1 MDKISYY
8 DVNKYFCEQFCEEF
22 EKFKHDPKTEYMH
35 GIYEIIQSMV
45 GLTELEAA
53 GAMREYFEDEHGYN
67 SRTGEFPER
76 DWSMPHR
83 VWNAAPM
90 RTMPPY
96 YMQSNDHDVMPSMNY
111 DGGVYNRDGYPS
123 VRRDM
128 NGMENRGRSR
138 DSRGRYNEGYG
149 VYNMAHEH
157 KKDKLSEQEIQKWM
171 SSLES
176 ENGERGPM
184 WTKEEVEAIAKKEGI
199 KFDKFSADALWAMAN
214 AMYSDYCNTGEKFNV
229 DSPAFYISLAKD
241 FLVDPDAIGGGDDG
255 DKKMAVYYEEIAEH

>member
-53 GAMREYFEDEHGYN
+53 GAMREYLEDEHGYN

-96 YMQSNDHDVMPSMNY
+96 YMQSNDYDVMPGMNY

-123 VRRDM
+123 VRRGRDM
-128 NGMENRGRSR
+128 GDMENRGRSR

-149 VYNMAHEH
+149 VYNMAHE
-157 KKDKLSEQEIQKWM
+157 
-171 SSLES
+171 
-176 ENGERGPM
+176 
-184 WTKEEVEAIAKKEGI
+184 KEELSKKQIQDWIDSLQNADGTRGETFSKEESAAIARKVGA
-199 KFDKFSADALWAMAN
+199 KFDNYTEEDFALVLNLLYSDFCDALEKADAKADKIETYGYLALAWLEDDDAVPPM
-214 AMYSDYCNTGEKFNV
+214 EKIYN
-229 DSPAFYISLAKD
+229 
-241 FLVDPDAIGGGDDG
+241 
-255 DKKMAVYYEEIAEH
+255 YYKHIVRH